1 MIENM
6 VCLTHSSAKLAHQH
20 KHSAGSQPPPG
31 LASHQAQTG
40 EPITNWCTHVY
51 AQDCRHPCALPDCR
65 HPCAHPDC
73 RHPCVRPR
81 LQAPVCTLR
90 LQAPMCTPGLQAP
103 VCTPRLQAPVCTPR
117 LQAPLCT
124 PGLQAPL
131 CIPGLQAPLCTPG
144 LQAPVCTCSPG
155 PAHSGEKDKPEG
167 ASSVDCTL
175 DTNHIEIVLQPERSL
190 CHRGMG
196 PIQPRSFSSP
206 KGHQSSQQRTPR
218 GMAASPSNAPARP
231 P

>member
-1 MIENM
+1 MIENT
-6 VCLTHSSAKLAHQH
+6 VCLTRSSAKLAHQH
-20 KHSAGSQPPPG
+20 KHSAGSPPPPG

-40 EPITNWCTHVY
+40 EPITNWCTHAY

-65 HPCAHPDC
+65 HPCAHP
-73 RHPCVRPR
+73 R
-81 LQAPVCTLR
+81 LQAPMCTPG

-103 VCTPRLQAPVCTPR
+103 VCTRRLQAPVCTPKTAGTR
-117 LQAPLCT
+117 VHTRTAGTRVHMLPRPRTLWGQGQT
-124 PGLQAPL
+124 
-131 CIPGLQAPLCTPG
+131 
-144 LQAPVCTCSPG
+144 
-155 PAHSGEKDKPEG
+155 EG
-167 ASSVDCTL
+167 APSVDCAL

-190 CHRGMG
+190 CHRGTG
-196 PIQPRSFSSP
+196 PIQSRSFSSP